1 MANDAEDPRPDLFD
15 AEGEGGPIK
24 SFLEHLEDLRWTMIK
39 SSAAIAVGMLLCLIA
54 GDKIIE
60 ILKRPL
66 HRAELLR
73 VNDKQMGSLKIGTN
87 QIASFPIISNQVAG
101 LNVGSNRHVVFRL
114 EPIDLGTNIVF
125 GFKVAGA
132 PGDDEEI
139 GQPVRL
145 RNFGP
150 VGGFMVAL
158 HVSLYGGILLASP
171 FIIYFLGQFILPA
184 LKINEKK
191 YILRGFFIGTFLFL
205 GGVAFCYFALLPLAL
220 RASVVYSEWLGFSA
234 DDWRAE
240 EYIGFVC
247 KFMLGMGLGF
257 ELPVVLLILVKI
269 GILNYTRLAAMRR
282 YMIVINLILGA
293 LLTTPEVI
301 TQVMMAVPLQI
312 LYEISVWIAWYWE
325 RKARKRAERD
335 ALSGRD

>member
-39 SSAAIAVGMLLCLIA
+39 SAATIAVGMLLCLIA
-54 GDKIIE
+54 GNVLIDA
-60 ILKRPL
+60 LKWPL
-66 HRAELLR
+66 HRAEKMR
-73 VNDKQMGSLKIGTN
+73 VNHLQMGSLKIGTN
-87 QIASFPIISNQVAG
+87 QIASFPVVDHQVGG
-101 LNVGSNRHVVFRL
+101 LNVGSNRHVIFQLV
-114 EPIDLGTNIVF
+114 PMQLGTNSF
-125 GFKVAGA
+125 LGFQVSTNA
-132 PGDDEEI
+132 PGEEEL
-139 GQPVRL
+139 GQPVKL
-145 RNFGP
+145 LNFSP

-191 YILRGFFIGTFLFL
+191 YILRGFLIGTLLFL
-205 GGVAFCYFALLPLAL
+205 SGVAFCYFVLMPLAL
-220 RASVVYSEWLGFSA
+220 RASVQYSEWLGFSA
-234 DDWRAE
+234 DNWRAE
-240 EYIGFVC
+240 DYISFVC

-293 LLTTPEVI
+293 VLTTPEII
-301 TQVMMAVPLQI
+301 TQVMMAIPLQI

-325 RKARKRAERD
+325 RQERKQMEAEELPTD
-335 ALSGRD
+335 

>member
-39 SSAAIAVGMLLCLIA
+39 SAAAIAVGMVICLIA
-54 GDKIIE
+54 GNLLVE
-60 ILKRPL
+60 LLKWPL
-66 HRAELLR
+66 HRAEKLR
-73 VNDKQMGSLKIGTN
+73 VNHRQMGSLKIGTN
-87 QIASFPIISNQVAG
+87 QINSFPIVGNEIGG
-101 LNVGSNRHVVFRL
+101 LNVGSNRHVVFQL
-114 EPIDLGTNIVF
+114 TPMQVGTSSFLAFQISTN
-125 GFKVAGA
+125 A
-132 PGDDEEI
+132 PGEEEL
-139 GQPVRL
+139 GQPVKL
-145 RNFGP
+145 LNFSP

-158 HVSLYGGILLASP
+158 HVALYGGILLASP

-184 LKINEKK
+184 LKIHEKK
-191 YILRGFFIGTFLFL
+191 YILRGFAIGTLLFMV
-205 GGVAFCYFALLPLAL
+205 GVAFCYFVLMHIAL
-220 RASVVYSEWLGFSA
+220 RASVQYSEWLGFSA
-234 DDWRAE
+234 DNWRAE

-257 ELPVVLLILVKI
+257 ELPVVLLVLVKI
-269 GILNYTRLAAMRR
+269 GILNYARLAAMRR

-301 TQVMMAVPLQI
+301 TQVMMAIPLQI

-325 RKARKRAERD
+325 RKARKRSDEAASLPHD
-335 ALSGRD
+335 